1 MQFLCCSIQNVW
13 KQQSRVITLCDTLI
27 ELGDEGPYAGL
38 VAELKAL
45 IRCTKPKRF
54 PSGSRRKHARKLK
67 SLLKGLLKRIKHGA
81 VKRLVGLAQIVD
93 TELSGEGGCSM
104 YKRLDAQLA
113 SLGKASKNLYANENF
128 RNYANQPFRDNVNE
142 NNVGLR
148 GGHVR
153 GAPAARRGAGRGG
166 RDRAGQIIC
175 FGCHEVGHIRS
186 RCPERANAGN
196 D

>member
-1 MQFLCCSIQNVW
+1 M
-13 KQQSRVITLCDTLI
+13 
-27 ELGDEGPYAGL
+27 
-38 VAELKAL
+38 AELKAL

-113 SLGKASKNLYANENF
+113 SLGKASKNLFENGNYRNYSNQPYRSNMNEN
-128 RNYANQPFRDNVNE
+128 
-142 NNVGLR
+142 VGVR
-148 GGHVR
+148 GGFGR
-153 GAPAARRGAGRGG
+153 GAPAARRGARRGG
-166 RDRAGQIIC
+166 RDAAGQIIC
-175 FGCHEVGHIRS
+175 FGCHGAGHIRS
-186 RCPERANAGN
+186 RCPERAVADN
-196 D
+196 